1 MDVLQTQGAQCL
13 SLVLQ
18 PTDPGSG
25 LGHFQTCHQASIP
38 AARARSMAAGATCSR
53 GRPRRAATSS
63 GRSRPRSAA
72 TVAWTTLMALSEP
85 SDLDST
91 SLIPAH
97 SSTAR
102 TGPPAM
108 TPVPGAAGRSRTTP
122 AAASPWTGCGIVP
135 WMRGTLKNSFLA
147 SSTPLAMAAGTSL
160 ALPYP
165 TPTVPSPSPTTTSAV
180 KLKRR
185 PPLTTLETRLMVTTR
200 STKAFLSGALSRP
213 RLSRSRP
220 PPRRSLRSPPL
231 APLAA
236 PAPTPVPR
244 RWGPGIR
251 RSSSQKSRAARASQ
265 GQTALACTVSER
277 GDAAVVTVAAAVKDD
292 RLDARALGPPGEQ
305 LANLAGLG
313 GLVTIEGPQ
322 VRFHARGRGHCCTQR
337 VVDDLYEDVPA
348 RTRHDQ
354 AGTQRGA
361 VDPLAHAQVTT
372 TTRCALALGA
382 LDDQCHCLLTS
393 LSDLAADLL
402 ACVANALTLVRV
414 GLAQLANVC
423 GDLADEL
430 LVDALDR
437 ETGGVLDGEGDAL
450 GRLDGDRVAVAE
462 CELQV
467 APLDCHA
474 ITRAVDLQLLL
485 VALGDAEHH
494 VVDQRAGQAVQ
505 RAGLP
510 LVVGALDL
518 DASLSRLG
526 HRDRRSHKVQQ
537 LALRA
542 FDRDSLPIDGN
553 IDT

>member
-1 MDVLQTQGAQCL
+1 
-13 SLVLQ
+13 
-18 PTDPGSG
+18 
-25 LGHFQTCHQASIP
+25 
-38 AARARSMAAGATCSR
+38 
-53 GRPRRAATSS
+53 
-63 GRSRPRSAA
+63 
-72 TVAWTTLMALSEP
+72 
-85 SDLDST
+85 
-91 SLIPAH
+91 
-97 SSTAR
+97 
-102 TGPPAM
+102 
-108 TPVPGAAGRSRTTP
+108 
-122 AAASPWTGCGIVP
+122 
-135 WMRGTLKNSFLA
+135 
-147 SSTPLAMAAGTSL
+147 
-160 ALPYP
+160 
-165 TPTVPSPSPTTTSAV
+165 
-180 KLKRR
+180 
-185 PPLTTLETRLMVTTR
+185 MVTTR

-220 PPRRSLRSPPL
+220 PPRRSFRSPPL

-450 GRLDGDRVAVAE
+450 GRLDGDAV
-462 CELQV
+462 
-467 APLDCHA
+467 
-474 ITRAVDLQLLL
+474 TGAVNLHLLL

-494 VVDQRAGQAVQ
+494 VGDKGAGQAVQ
-505 RAGLP
+505 RARLT

-518 DASLSRLG
+518 DGSLGGSG
-526 HRDRRSHKVQQ
+526 HRDRGRHHVLQ
-537 LALRA
+537 LALGA
-542 FDRDSLPIDGN
+542 LDRDSLTIDGHV
-553 IDT
+553 DTRRHRHRKSSNTGHEYSSSSVTRRRRELLRLHPFWPPACQSTSRRTWK